1 MKVDF
6 EQIISE
12 FERLKAELKQAIS
25 KLGILMGEFEHMIPK
40 LWLLNVKKRLSRSP
54 KALLKKV

>member
-12 FERLKAELKQAIS
+12 FKRLKAVLEPAIW
-25 KLGILMGEFEHMIPK
+25 KFGVLIGEFEHIIPK
-40 LWLLNVKKRLSRSP
+40 LWLLNVKKVKSVSLSST
-54 KALLKKV
+54 